1 MITEEQCTEKTCLF
15 CASDYHLEMILL
27 PYIKNKID
35 KNKIIIITENSL
47 EESINVLLNKVNLS
61 ENDKEK
67 IRSLNWKNTEETEI
81 EGLNE
86 FLRNAEIEVLKGEKG
101 DTDLE
106 ELEDKKEET
115 NLENDGKNTIVIVNG
130 SFDYIK
136 NVKSKI
142 NGAIEK
148 NIEIVECFHVGDS
161 DVDISELSQKYENVL
176 NTKKLL

>member
-27 PYIKNKID
+27 PYIKQRVD
-35 KNKIIIITENSL
+35 KNKIVIFTENNL
-47 EESINVLLNKVNLS
+47 EESINVVLNKVNLS
-61 ENDKEK
+61 EIDKEK
-67 IRSLNWKNTEETEI
+67 IRSLNWKNTEETEF
-81 EGLNE
+81 EELNE
-86 FLRNAEIEVLKGEKG
+86 FLRNAKIEVLKGEKG

-115 NLENDGKNTIVIVNG
+115 NLEIEEKNTIVIVNG

-142 NGAIEK
+142 NGKKGK
-148 NIEIVECFHVGDS
+148 NVEIVECFHVGDS

-176 NTKKLL
+176 NTKKI

>member
-27 PYIKNKID
+27 PYIKQRVD
-35 KNKIIIITENSL
+35 KNKIVIFTENNL
-47 EESINVLLNKVNLS
+47 EESINVVLNKVNLS
-61 ENDKEK
+61 EIDKEK
-67 IRSLNWKNTEETEI
+67 IRSLNWKNTEETEF
-81 EGLNE
+81 EELNE
-86 FLRNAEIEVLKGEKG
+86 FLRNAKIEVLKGEKG

-115 NLENDGKNTIVIVNG
+115 NLEIEEKNTIVIVNG

-142 NGAIEK
+142 NGAIGK
-148 NIEIVECFHVGDS
+148 NVEIVECFHVGDS

-176 NTKKLL
+176 NTKKI

>member
-1 MITEEQCTEKTCLF
+1 MITEEQYTEKTCLF

-35 KNKIIIITENSL
+35 ENKIIIFTENNL
-47 EESINVLLNKVNLS
+47 EESINVLLTKVNLS

-67 IRSLNWKNTEETEI
+67 IRNLNWKNIDETEF
-81 EGLNE
+81 EGLND
-86 FLRNAEIEVLKGEKG
+86 FLKNAEIEVLKGKKG

-115 NLENDGKNTIVIVNG
+115 NLENDGKNTVVIVNG

-142 NGAIEK
+142 NMAIGK
-148 NIEIVECFHVGDS
+148 NVEIVECFHVGDS
-161 DVDISELSQKYENVL
+161 EVDISELSQKYENIL
-176 NTKKLL
+176 NTQKI

>member
-35 KNKIIIITENSL
+35 ENKIIIFTENSL
-47 EESINVLLNKVNLS
+47 EESINVVLNKVNLS

-67 IRSLNWKNTEETEI
+67 IRNLNWKNTEETEI
-81 EGLNE
+81 EALNE
-86 FLRNAEIEVLKGEKG
+86 NINNAEFELLKNK
-101 DTDLE
+101 TDDINLE
-106 ELEDKKEET
+106 SLKEE
-115 NLENDGKNTIVIVNG
+115 KNTIVIING

-142 NGAIEK
+142 NRAIEK
-148 NIEIVECFHVGDS
+148 NVEIVECFHIGDS
-161 DVDISELSQKYENVL
+161 DVDISELSQKYKNVL
-176 NTKKLL
+176 NTKKI

>member
-67 IRSLNWKNTEETEI
+67 IRNLNWKNTEET
-81 EGLNE
+81 
-86 FLRNAEIEVLKGEKG
+86 G
-101 DTDLE
+101 DI
-106 ELEDKKEET
+106 
-115 NLENDGKNTIVIVNG
+115 NLENDGKNIIVIVNG

-142 NGAIEK
+142 NRAIGK
-148 NIEIVECFHVGDS
+148 NVEIVECFHVGDS

-176 NTKKLL
+176 NTKKI

>member
-1 MITEEQCTEKTCLF
+1 MITEEQYTEKTCLF
-15 CASDYHLEMILL
+15 CASNYHLEMILL
-27 PYIKNKID
+27 PYIKERID
-35 KNKIIIITENSL
+35 KNKIIVFTENSL

-67 IRSLNWKNTEETEI
+67 IRSLNWKKTEETKF

-86 FLRNAEIEVLKGEKG
+86 FLKNAEIEVLKGEKG

-115 NLENDGKNTIVIVNG
+115 NLEIEEKNTIVIVNG

-142 NGAIEK
+142 NRAIRK
-148 NIEIVECFHVGDS
+148 NVEIVECFHIGDS
-161 DVDISELSQKYENVL
+161 AVDISELSQKYENVL
-176 NTKKLL
+176 NTKKI